1 MNTTKTLLLA
11 AVSALSIGVGA
22 AMAQSEMPSS
32 GEGQY
37 YQQKSIHAPVQHEQV
52 QAGDSDVRANNGH
65 AIDFS
70 TLANPG

>member
-11 AVSALSIGVGA
+11 AVSVLSIGVGA

-52 QAGDSDVRANNGH
+52 QSGDSDVRGNNGH